1 MVDNLGFNHK
11 SILSIEDSENMLN
24 SSKIFFEDLLPIY
37 LSEVKKSS
45 DKFVIVLLQGSCR
58 GFSFLSLK
66 KAKQY
71 NRRSYQGKILV
82 LAINE

>member
-45 DKFVIVLLQGSCR
+45 DKFVIVLL
-58 GFSFLSLK
+58 
-66 KAKQY
+66 
-71 NRRSYQGKILV
+71 
-82 LAINE
+82 

>member
-24 SSKIFFEDLLPIY
+24 SSKIFFSDLLPIY
-37 LSEVKKSS
+37 LSEVKLNP
-45 DKFVIVLLQGSCR
+45 DKFVIVLSQGSCR
-58 GFSFLSLK
+58 GLSFLSLK

-71 NRRSYQGKILV
+71 NRGSYKGKILV
-82 LAINE
+82 LAISE